1 MAEGQ
6 VLTRTAGRPG
16 ARLRRHPRL
25 LAGLLLFSTLLL
37 AASAS
42 LLQPDT
48 ALLAADLGRRL
59 QGPGPGHW
67 LGTDALGRDL
77 LPLLLGGARNALGV
91 GAIAVGLSLGL
102 GVPLGLLA
110 ASRGGWVDR
119 LIGRLSDLGQ
129 AFPALLLAIL
139 LAASLGPGMG
149 VAMVAI
155 GLHGVPACV
164 RLVRAAARV
173 QWQRDY
179 VRAARAF
186 GRPRWQIARVH
197 VLPNI
202 ASPLLVLASNQGALA
217 LLAEASLAY
226 LGLGTQAPAPS
237 WGRMLAEAQ
246 TWLFEAP
253 QLALLPGLCLMA
265 AVMGLQ
271 LLADGL
277 RDWLD
282 PRA

>member
-6 VLTRTAGRPG
+6 VLPFSRR
-16 ARLRRHPRL
+16 ARLRGHPRL
-25 LAGLLLFSTLLL
+25 LAGLLLCGTLLL
-37 AASAS
+37 AAAAS
-42 LLQPDT
+42 LLLPEAGQLP
-48 ALLAADLGRRL
+48 ANLAQRL

-77 LPLLLGGARNALGV
+77 RPLLLGGARNALGV
-91 GAIAVGLSLGL
+91 GLIAVGLSLGL
-102 GVPLGLLA
+102 GLPLGLLA
-110 ASRGGWVDR
+110 ASQGGWVDR
-119 LIGRLSDLGQ
+119 LIGRFSDLGQ

-149 VAMVAI
+149 VAMLAI
-155 GLHGVPACV
+155 GLHGVPACL
-164 RLVRAAARV
+164 RLVRAAALV
-173 QWQRDY
+173 QWQRGY

-186 GRPRWQIARVH
+186 GRPEWQIARAH

-202 ASPLLVLASNQGALA
+202 ASPLLVLASNQFALA

-253 QLALLPGLCLMA
+253 QLALLPGLCLMGS
-265 AVMGLQ
+265 VLGLQ

-282 PRA
+282 PRG

>member
-1 MAEGQ
+1 MGEGQ
-6 VLTRTAGRPG
+6 VLPHSRWHRVI
-16 ARLRRHPRL
+16 RQPRL
-25 LAGLLLFSTLLL
+25 LAGLLLSLALVL
-37 AASAS
+37 AAAAS
-42 LLQPDT
+42 LLAPE
-48 ALLAADLGRRL
+48 AATLDVDIARRL
-59 QGPGPGHW
+59 LGPGPGHW

-77 LPLLLGGARNALGV
+77 VPLLLGGARNALDV
-91 GAIAVGLSLGL
+91 GLIATGLSLGL
-102 GVPLGLLA
+102 GLPLGLLA
-110 ASRGGWVDR
+110 ASQGGWVDR
-119 LIGRLSDLGQ
+119 LIGRFGDLGQ

-139 LAASLGPGMG
+139 MAASLGPGMG
-149 VAMVAI
+149 VAMLAI
-155 GLHGVPACV
+155 GLHGVPACL

-186 GRPRWQIARVH
+186 GRPGWQIARVH

-202 ASPLLVLASNQGALA
+202 ASPLLVLASNQFALA

-253 QLALLPGLCLMA
+253 QLALLPGLCLMLS
-265 AVMGLQ
+265 VLGLQ

-282 PRA
+282 PRR

>member
-1 MAEGQ
+1 MTEGQ
-6 VLTRTAGRPG
+6 VLPPSLLQ
-16 ARLRRHPRL
+16 RLRGHPRL
-25 LAGLLLFSTLLL
+25 LAGLTLWGLLM
-37 AASAS
+37 AAAAAS
-42 LLQPDT
+42 LLLPEAGQLPV
-48 ALLAADLGRRL
+48 DLDRRL

-77 LPLLLGGARNALGV
+77 LSLLLGGARNALGV
-91 GAIAVGLSLGL
+91 GLIATGLSLGL
-102 GVPLGLLA
+102 GLPLGLLA
-110 ASRGGWVDR
+110 ASQGGWLDR
-119 LIGRLSDLGQ
+119 LISRLGDLGQ

-139 LAASLGPGMG
+139 MAASLGPGMG
-149 VAMVAI
+149 VAMLAI
-155 GLHGVPACV
+155 GLHGVPACL

-186 GRPRWQIARVH
+186 GRPGWQIASVH

-202 ASPLLVLASNQGALA
+202 ASPVLVLASNQFALA
-217 LLAEASLAY
+217 LLAEAALAY

-253 QLALLPGLCLMA
+253 QLALLPGLCLMLS
-265 AVMGLQ
+265 VLGLQ

-282 PRA
+282 PRG

>member
-1 MAEGQ
+1 MPEGQ
-6 VLTRTAGRPG
+6 VLTP
-16 ARLRRHPRL
+16 RLRGGLRAHPRL
-25 LAGLLLFSTLLL
+25 LAGLLLCALLL
-37 AASAS
+37 VAAAAS
-42 LLQPDT
+42 LLLPEAGPLNVD
-48 ALLAADLGRRL
+48 LARRL

-77 LPLLLGGARNALGV
+77 LALLLGGARNALGV
-91 GAIAVGLSLGL
+91 GLIATGLSLGL
-102 GVPLGLLA
+102 GLPLGLLA
-110 ASRGGWVDR
+110 ASQGGWVDR
-119 LIGRLSDLGQ
+119 LIGRFSDLGQ

-139 LAASLGPGMG
+139 MAASLGPGMG
-149 VAMVAI
+149 VAMAAI
-155 GLHGVPACV
+155 GLHGVPACL

-186 GRPRWQIARVH
+186 GRPGWQIARVH

-202 ASPLLVLASNQGALA
+202 TSPLLVLASNQFALA

-253 QLALLPGLCLMA
+253 QLALLPGLCLMLS
-265 AVMGLQ
+265 VLGLQ

-282 PRA
+282 PRG

>member
-1 MAEGQ
+1 M
-6 VLTRTAGRPG
+6 
-16 ARLRRHPRL
+16 
-25 LAGLLLFSTLLL
+25 
-37 AASAS
+37 
-42 LLQPDT
+42 
-48 ALLAADLGRRL
+48 
-59 QGPGPGHW
+59 
-67 LGTDALGRDL
+67 
-77 LPLLLGGARNALGV
+77 GGARNAVGV
-91 GAIAVGLSLGL
+91 GLIALGISLGL
-102 GVPLGLLA
+102 GLPLGLLSA
-110 ASRGGWVDR
+110 ARSGWIDR
-119 LIGRLSDLGQ
+119 LIGRITDLGQ

-139 LAASLGPGMG
+139 MAASLGPGMG
-149 VAMVAI
+149 VAMLAI

-164 RLVRAAARV
+164 RLVRAAAQV

-186 GRPRWQIARVH
+186 GRSEWQIARVH

-202 ASPLLVLASNQGALA
+202 ASPLLVLASNQFALA

-253 QLALLPGLCLMA
+253 QLALLPGLCLMGS
-265 AVMGLQ
+265 VLGLQ

-277 RDWLD
+277 RDWLA
-282 PRA
+282 PRR

>member
-6 VLTRTAGRPG
+6 VLLRETTRAE
-16 ARLRRHPRL
+16 RLRGHPRL
-25 LAGLLLFSTLLL
+25 LAGLALCSVLLL
-37 AASAS
+37 ACIAS
-42 LLQPDT
+42 LLQSPDP
-48 ALLAADLGRRL
+48 LLATDLTRRL
-59 QGPGPGHW
+59 QGPGAGHW

-77 LPLLLGGARNALGV
+77 APLLMGGARNAVGV
-91 GAIAVGLSLGL
+91 GLIALGISLGL
-102 GVPLGLLA
+102 GLPLGLLSA
-110 ASRGGWVDR
+110 ARSGWIDR
-119 LIGRLSDLGQ
+119 LIGRITDLGQ

-139 LAASLGPGMG
+139 MAASLGPGMG
-149 VAMVAI
+149 VAMLAI

-164 RLVRAAARV
+164 RLVRAAAQV

-186 GRPRWQIARVH
+186 GRSEWQIARVH

-202 ASPLLVLASNQGALA
+202 ASPLLVLASNQFALA

-253 QLALLPGLCLMA
+253 QLALLPGLCLMGS
-265 AVMGLQ
+265 VLGLQ

-277 RDWLD
+277 RDWLA
-282 PRA
+282 PRR